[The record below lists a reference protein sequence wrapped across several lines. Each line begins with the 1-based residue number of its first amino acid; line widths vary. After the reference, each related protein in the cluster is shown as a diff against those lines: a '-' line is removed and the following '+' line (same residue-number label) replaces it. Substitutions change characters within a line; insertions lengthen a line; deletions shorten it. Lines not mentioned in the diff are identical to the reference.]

1 MSARNDMETP
11 FFFGPDQALF
21 GLFHACSKPA
31 RKAVLLCPPLGQD
44 QIRCHRLYR
53 QLAQAL
59 AAAGVAAL
67 RFDYYGTGDSAGSSV
82 EMDWQRCL
90 ADTAV
95 AANELRARA
104 GTDQVFAFGA
114 RLGGSVALMAAEQAR
129 LAGIV
134 AWDPVLDGNTYVAR
148 LDAMQ
153 SALCADGKRF
163 MVPRHPDEAAAQWLG
178 FAISER
184 FRQQITAL
192 RIDRPTVPTLLLD
205 SLSSDAPQPW
215 GSFVTNAAAVR
226 LVQPATPWHDPRR
239 LEVAILS
246 HTLVQA
252 VTQHM
257 QEAA

>member
-1 MSARNDMETP
+1 MSARAEAETP
-11 FFFGPDQALF
+11 FFFGPESALF
-21 GLFHACSKPA
+21 GLFHASGKPA

-59 AAAGVAAL
+59 AAAGVAVL
-67 RFDYYGTGDSAGSSV
+67 RFDYYGTGDSAGDSV

-104 GTDQVFAFGA
+104 GADRVFAFGA
-114 RLGGSVALMAAEQAR
+114 RLGGSIALASATQAR
-129 LAGIV
+129 FAGVV
-134 AWDPVLDGNTYVAR
+134 AWDPVLDGSAYVAW

-153 SALCADGKRF
+153 SALCMDGKRF
-163 MVPRHPDEAAAQWLG
+163 MVPRSPADASAQWLG
-178 FAISER
+178 FAISDR
-184 FRQQITAL
+184 FRRQIMDL
-192 RIDRPTVPTLLLD
+192 HVDRPTVPTLLLD

-215 GSFVTNAAAVR
+215 GSFVANAAAVR
-226 LVQPATPWHDPRR
+226 LMQPPTPWNDPHR

-246 HTLVQA
+246 HTLIQV
-252 VTQHM
+252 VTEHM